1 MAAALQSF
9 SAMAAKGS
17 AEPAESGE
25 RKLALLGQMR
35 ELGACSL
42 QEHERVLRTLRS
54 CGIDAFLVGEDFRK
68 ALRSLQSAASPAE
81 GRDVSFRC
89 FDSSSELADYLHSN
103 PLEHYT
109 ILIKGSRSVEME
121 KVLPEL

>member
-9 SAMAAKGS
+9 SAMAAKDS
-17 AEPAESGE
+17 AGPGE

-35 ELGACSL
+35 ELGSCSL

-54 CGIDAFLVGEDFRK
+54 CGIDAFRVGEDFRR